1 MELDQ
6 KPRKRSKSIE
16 RVESE
21 QILDK
26 LVAGLDRALPV
37 PLGVQ
42 LRGLIQYGIA
52 LGDLPAGMRLP
63 PVRELAERAGV
74 APMTVVGVYAE
85 LKQQKLIAARGSAGT
100 FVAETDSLP
109 PEIDFEKLN
118 PAIDALLL
126 MGKRLGVDAAGIASL
141 VTARA
146 SHLRFRAHNG
156 LSIVLVGLFSQ
167 ATADYADHIRPHLP
181 ATDRLDWVT
190 IEALKA
196 AGGLPEADIVLTL
209 ANRRAE
215 VEALVGRDIPVLGLS
230 FIPSEQ
236 TRTRLAGLDPST
248 RIGIVS
254 IFPEFMA
261 LMKPGVMRF
270 SPHVAS
276 TEVTM
281 VDAPDLE
288 AFIAKVDVLVYA
300 TGLDWLA
307 GKVGPHQQAFE
318 YRHEPA
324 LGFIETH
331 VLPLLDTLRKGP
343 DGKDGR
349 GGTGGRTSAGQNAAG
364 TTRTTKE
371 TT

>member
-1 MELDQ
+1 MEVDR
-6 KPRKRSKSIE
+6 KRSKRSKSIE
-16 RVESE
+16 REQSD

-52 LGDLPAGMRLP
+52 LGDLPSGMRLP

-109 PEIDFEKLN
+109 AEIDFEKLN

-181 ATDRLDWVT
+181 ETDQLSWVT
-190 IEALKA
+190 IDALKA
-196 AGGLPEADIVLTL
+196 VGGLPDADIILTL

-288 AFIAKVDVLVYA
+288 DFIGKVDVLVYA

-331 VLPLLDTLRKGP
+331 VLPLLDTLRKSSTNTSP
-343 DGKDGR
+343 AGK
-349 GGTGGRTSAGQNAAG
+349 
-364 TTRTTKE
+364 TTASKSTASTTPTTKE
-371 TT
+371 TR